1 MPHVGAYKM
10 ILADPPWEHDNYGQ
24 AKHGAAKSH
33 YAELDL
39 EDLKR
44 MPVGELAHESGCLL
58 LLWCTACQAA
68 EGAHLELAKA
78 WGFRLATRLFSWV
91 KVSETC
97 FACEHKWSEHE
108 APGVTDDAP
117 GVCWHGSEARSAC
130 QCTGF
135 VVRARRGPGSYS
147 MQGVED
153 VWLGIKGEGWSRDRA
168 ERDVPEILFEPGAG
182 HSTKP
187 DRIQSRAERLWPEAT
202 PRLELFARRRLP
214 GWSAW
219 GNEAPESDPVFGSVI
234 GNTWPKAESAKA
246 WAAERSGLWRTTSSP

>member
-1 MPHVGAYKM
+1 MNLPGMPHVGAYKM

-33 YAELDL
+33 YAELDM

-97 FACEHKWSEHE
+97 YACGMKWGTHE
-108 APGVTDDAP
+108 PPGVTDDAP
-117 GVCWHGSEARSAC
+117 GRRETPAGCRTCS
-130 QCTGF
+130 GF

-168 ERDVPEILFEPGAG
+168 ERDVPEILISPFTGLPQFVYHRWGDPTPGPPGDA
-182 HSTKP
+182 
-187 DRIQSRAERLWPEAT
+187 PEA
-202 PRLELFARRRLP
+202 P
-214 GWSAW
+214 
-219 GNEAPESDPVFGSVI
+219 
-234 GNTWPKAESAKA
+234 
-246 WAAERSGLWRTTSSP
+246 